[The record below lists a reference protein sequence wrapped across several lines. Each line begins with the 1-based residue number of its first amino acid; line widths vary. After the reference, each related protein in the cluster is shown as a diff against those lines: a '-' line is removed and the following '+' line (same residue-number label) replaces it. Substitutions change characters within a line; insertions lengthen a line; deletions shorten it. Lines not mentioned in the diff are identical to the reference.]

1 MDGAQLAE
9 PWPHVKRW
17 RLFAMAWGVALAFLG
32 GCASRDVQLPP
43 LLEEEVQT
51 SDDYRIGAEDVVE
64 VTVWK
69 NPDLSREV
77 TVLPDGKI
85 SLPLIG
91 DIQAAG
97 RTPNHL
103 MADITEKLDAYYKE
117 PPKVSVIVKEIKSF
131 DIYVLGDVTTP
142 GKQEVKPGTSFL
154 QAIALAGGFTEFAKT
169 RKIILR
175 RQMAGGEE
183 VAIGIDYRAVVAGVE
198 RNLRLKSGDTIIVP

>member
-1 MDGAQLAE
+1 MDGAQLAD
-9 PWPHVKRW
+9 PWQYGKRW
-17 RLFAMAWGVALAFLG
+17 RLLAMACGVVLAFLG
-32 GCASRDVQLPP
+32 ACASQDVQLPP
-43 LLEEEVQT
+43 LLEEVQS

-64 VTVWK
+64 VMVWK

-91 DIQAAG
+91 DLQAAG
-97 RTPNHL
+97 YTPNQL
-103 MADITEKLDAYYKE
+103 MADITAKLEAYYKE
-117 PPKVSVIVKEIKSF
+117 QPKVSVIVRQVKSF
-131 DIYVLGDVTTP
+131 DIYILGDVATP
-142 GKQEVKPGTSFL
+142 GKQEVRPGTSFL
-154 QAIALAGGFTEFAKT
+154 QAIAIAGGFTDFAKI

-198 RNLRLKSGDTIIVP
+198 RNLRLKPGDTIIVP

>member
-1 MDGAQLAE
+1 MDDTKLAE
-9 PWPHVKRW
+9 PWQPLQRW
-17 RLFAMAWGVALAFLG
+17 CFLAMAWGVALAFLG
-32 GCASRDVQLPP
+32 ACASRDMQLPP
-43 LLEEEVQT
+43 LLDEAMQN
-51 SDDYRIGAEDVVE
+51 SDDYRIGAEDVIE
-64 VTVWK
+64 VIVWK

-97 RTPNHL
+97 HTLNQL

-117 PPKVSVIVKEIKSF
+117 PPKVSVIVKEVKSF

-154 QAIALAGGFTEFAKT
+154 QAIALAGGFTDFAKT
-169 RKIILR
+169 SKIILR
-175 RQMAGGEE
+175 RQMVGGEE
-183 VAIGIDYRAVVAGVE
+183 VAISIDYRAVVAGIE

>member
-1 MDGAQLAE
+1 M
-9 PWPHVKRW
+9 KRW
-17 RLFAMAWGVALAFLG
+17 RLLAIAWSVALAFLG
-32 GCASRDVQLPP
+32 ACASQDVQLPP
-43 LLEEEVQT
+43 LLEEEGQR

-64 VTVWK
+64 VMVWK

-91 DIQAAG
+91 DLQAAG
-97 RTPNHL
+97 HTPNQL
-103 MADITEKLDAYYKE
+103 MEDITAKLEAYYKE
-117 PPKVSVIVKEIKSF
+117 PPKVSVIVRQVKSF
-131 DIYVLGDVTTP
+131 DIYILGGVDSP

-175 RQMAGGEE
+175 RQMAGGDEA
-183 VAIGIDYRAVVAGVE
+183 AIGIDYRAVVAGVE
-198 RNLRLKSGDTIIVP
+198 RNLRLKPGDTIIVP